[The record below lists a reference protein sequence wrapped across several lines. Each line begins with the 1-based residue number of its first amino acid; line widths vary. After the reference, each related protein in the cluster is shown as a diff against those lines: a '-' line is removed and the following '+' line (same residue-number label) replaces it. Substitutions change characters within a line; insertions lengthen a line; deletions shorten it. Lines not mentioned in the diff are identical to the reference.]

1 MVALWRT
8 LAVVTAFA
16 LLPAVAHADGT
27 APWSQ
32 GVSEEQKAQAKQL
45 LDAGNLLLVQNKN
58 VEALDKYA
66 AAVAVWDHP
75 AIRFNMVR
83 CLIQLG
89 RELEA
94 YDNLELALKYGAAP
108 LEDEIYNEAQR
119 YQKLLR
125 MRVGNIKVTCAQ
137 EGVKLA
143 IDGQPLA
150 VCPAQE
156 SRRLL
161 AGPHQ
166 VVGSK
171 SGLLPKTLDIV
182 VIGGEEQ
189 GIDVK
194 LDPLTANAKIV
205 HRWPNYVPWT
215 VFVGGFA
222 VGAIGGV
229 TLLFANNQMRQ
240 YDQIVSDRCT
250 GRCTEDELAPYKH
263 YKDNAH
269 LESTIGMTTVV
280 LGTAAVATGAVMIY
294 LNRGRTVYPE
304 VAPLPGGGGALS
316 LSGTF

>member
-8 LAVVTAFA
+8 LTAAIALALIPAVV
-16 LLPAVAHADGT
+16 HADGA

-32 GVSEEQKAQAKQL
+32 GVTEEQKAQAKVL
-45 LDAGNLLLVQNKN
+45 LDAGNLLLVQNKYL
-58 VEALDKYA
+58 EALDKYA

-108 LEDEIYNEAQR
+108 LEDAIYNEALA
-119 YQKLLR
+119 YQKLLS
-125 MRVGNIKVTCAQ
+125 MQVGNIKVTCAQ
-137 EGVKLA
+137 DGVKLA

-150 VCPAQE
+150 TCPAQE

-166 VVGSK
+166 IVGSK
-171 SGLLPKTLDIV
+171 SGLLPKTLDLV
-182 VIGGEEQ
+182 VIGGKEQ
-189 GIDVK
+189 GVDVK
-194 LDPLTANAKIV
+194 LEPLAAGAKVV

-215 VFVGGFA
+215 VFVSGFA
-222 VGAIGGV
+222 VGAIGGA
-229 TLLFANNQMRQ
+229 TLLFANNQMHQ
-240 YDQIVSDRCT
+240 YDQIVSVKCT
-250 GRCTEDELAPYKH
+250 GRCEPEELEPYQH

-269 LESTIGMTTVV
+269 LESKIGMTTVI

-316 LSGTF
+316 LSGSF